1 MNWRWGRGKSQLRS
15 ATLLS
20 QGAPPLLHLRSPFL
34 ASLSL
39 SLSLSLSV
47 CLSVSDSAA
56 DRLCKT
62 ADACLARRPMARPLA
77 PPILSNVSCLHL
89 TNIEK
94 SLKRSSS
101 TPHGACLL
109 CTCTTRPAAS
119 NSSTEN
125 YVTYECNETEK
136 VVI

>member
-1 MNWRWGRGKSQLRS
+1 MGSWEIAAAIGDSSIARCSS
-15 ATLLS
+15 A
-20 QGAPPLLHLRSPFL
+20 APPSL
-34 ASLSL
+34 ALPRLSL